1 MSPDRETPTLRALT
15 EDAVDEARLND
26 NWRAIAARRRTSPP
40 RRAGWKVAGALAAAA
55 AVALFVLGR
64 EDAPEALTL
73 VDGGA
78 FDRVEGPVVDLSD
91 GSRLQLGAD
100 ADLEVLES
108 SGQRVALRLAHGVAR
123 FEVTPGGPRRWVIEA
138 GARVE
143 VVGTVFTVRRDGD
156 RVDVEVERGV
166 VLVRHEDLDDGVT
179 RLTAGESVRVGDT
192 EPLALAG
199 EAADAPRE
207 GTMVDEPAADE
218 AAADE
223 AAADEAAAD
232 EAAANEAAAD
242 EAAADEAA
250 ADEAAADEA
259 TPVHAEQA
267 LVEAEPAPPRPSTRR
282 PRGPSADALW
292 ERADA
297 ARAGGDPSDAAA
309 ALRRLLAEHPRDA
322 RSAMAAVTL
331 GRLALR
337 RLDQPA
343 EAAEALA
350 RALALGL
357 PGALAEDARA
367 MRVEALTRAGRATEA
382 RAAAAEYHDRHPDG
396 RWAEQVTHWAPASS
410 P

>member
-1 MSPDRETPTLRALT
+1 VSPDRETPTLRALT

-223 AAADEAAAD
+223 AAADEA
-232 EAAANEAAAD
+232 
-242 EAAADEAA
+242 
-250 ADEAAADEA
+250 
-259 TPVHAEQA
+259 TPVQAEQA